1 MQYQTPKTKEHI
13 RNISNKIVE
22 SSVSIQSTI
31 SLYIRAN
38 IAIEEIKNGNA
49 TNKKAIE
56 NYTKVKT
63 ESREFMMKKIDN
75 QILNYLK
82 KVNQDNLYILQ
93 IERNKEYAEKNRN
106 WQINTIINN
115 RLHDL
120 FSKINQDVKF
130 EQKMQE
136 SYINRTYFLNQTK
149 RARREEALR
158 NRDVGMINWQEK

>member
-1 MQYQTPKTKEHI
+1 
-13 RNISNKIVE
+13 
-22 SSVSIQSTI
+22 
-31 SLYIRAN
+31 
-38 IAIEEIKNGNA
+38 
-49 TNKKAIE
+49 
-56 NYTKVKT
+56 
-63 ESREFMMKKIDN
+63 MMKKIDN